1 MPRVAWIML
10 MLMSLGVVASPSYLT
25 RVPWCLLVP
34 WCRTNPFLS
43 HSRLLVPW
51 CHCKP
56 LLSHLCPLASAP
68 LFPLLGSG
76 PGMAA
81 GHHTLMAGLNL
92 GSPQHTLQ
100 HPQGMGALLF
110 PAREVGMADLSDDD
124 AGAFPTLKRRRM
136 WRLHLPGM
144 AAHQHR
150 QFNSCP
156 GLTCLQ

>member
-1 MPRVAWIML
+1 ML

-25 RVPWCLLVP
+25 RVSWSLGVVPTPSYLTRVPRCLLVP
-34 WCRTNPFLS
+34 WC
-43 HSRLLVPW
+43 HSN
-51 CHCKP
+51 P

-150 QFNSCP
+150 QFNSSP